1 MKAYRIFKWGEG
13 GQLIDDVAIPEPGAG
28 QVRLKVA
35 ANGICQS
42 DLHLMYEW
50 KASPP
55 HLNIE
60 LPMTIGHE
68 PAGYVD
74 KLGPGVSGFEIGDPM
89 IVTIAGCGHCY
100 YCAIGRNQY
109 CLHKGKQSG
118 MGLDGGNA
126 EYMLAPADALVNV
139 GDMDLADA
147 APLSDAGL
155 SAYHAIKRV
164 EHLLVPGSSVAVI
177 GIGGLG
183 HMALQILKATTNA
196 HIIAY
201 ARSRKSLDFALELG
215 ADEARNST
223 EERSFEPMS
232 VDVVLDFVGSGKTIA
247 QSASI
252 IKPLGHIV
260 VVGRGSGT
268 FDFKHNAMPYGAAM
282 STTFGGS
289 KFELMELISLV
300 REGKVKAH
308 ITKFT
313 LDEVAE
319 AYRLLEEGKIKGR
332 GVIIP

>member
-1 MKAYRIFKWGEG
+1 
-13 GQLIDDVAIPEPGAG
+13 
-28 QVRLKVA
+28 
-35 ANGICQS
+35 
-42 DLHLMYEW
+42 
-50 KASPP
+50 
-55 HLNIE
+55 
-60 LPMTIGHE
+60 
-68 PAGYVD
+68 
-74 KLGPGVSGFEIGDPM
+74 
-89 IVTIAGCGHCY
+89 
-100 YCAIGRNQY
+100 
-109 CLHKGKQSG
+109 

-139 GDMDLADA
+139 GDMNLADA

-177 GIGGLG
+177 GVGGLG
-183 HMALQILKATTNA
+183 HMALQILKATSEA

-201 ARSRKSLDFALELG
+201 ARSKKSLDFAMELG
-215 ADEARNST
+215 ANEATNST
-223 EERSFEPMS
+223 KESSFEPMS
-232 VDVVLDFVGSGKTIA
+232 VDVVLDFVGSGVTIA
-247 QSASI
+247 QSASMI
-252 IKPLGHIV
+252 RPLGHIV

-268 FDFKHNAMPYGAAM
+268 FDFRHNAMPYGATM

-300 REGKVKAH
+300 KEGKVKAH
-308 ITKFT
+308 ITKFS

>member
-1 MKAYRIFKWGEG
+1 MKAYRIFNWGKG
-13 GQLIDDVAIPEPGAG
+13 GVLVEDAEIPEPGAG

-42 DLHLMYEW
+42 DLHLMKEW
-50 KASPP
+50 KSSPS
-55 HLNIE
+55 HLKID

-68 PAGYVD
+68 PAGVVE
-74 KLGPGVSGFEIGDPM
+74 KLGSGVEGIEIGTPM

-109 CLHKGKQSG
+109 CLHKGKQVG

-126 EYMLAPADALVNV
+126 EYMVAPAGALVNA
-139 GDMDLADA
+139 GELDLAEA

-155 SAYHAIKRV
+155 SSYHAIKRI
-164 EHLLVPGSSVAVI
+164 EHLLVPGSRVAVI

-201 ARSRKSLDFALELG
+201 ARNRHSLDFALELG

-223 EERSFEPMS
+223 EKASFETFS
-232 VDVVLDFVGSGKTIA
+232 ADVVLDFVGSAVTIA
-247 QSASI
+247 QAASI

-268 FDFKHNAMPYGAAM
+268 FDFKHNALPYGATL

-289 KFELMELISLV
+289 KFELMELIELAQQGV
-300 REGKVKAH
+300 IKAH
-308 ITKFT
+308 ITRFS
-313 LDEVAE
+313 LDEVDE
-319 AYRLLEEGKIKGR
+319 AYRLLEEGKIQGR

>member
-1 MKAYRIFKWGEG
+1 MFRWGEMG
-13 GQLIDDVAIPEPGAG
+13 RLVEDADIPEPGVG
-28 QVRLKVA
+28 EVRLKVA

-42 DLHLMYEW
+42 DLHLMREW

-55 HLNIE
+55 HLKIE
-60 LPMTIGHE
+60 LPMTVGHE
-68 PAGYVD
+68 PAGVVD
-74 KLGPGVSGFEIGDPM
+74 KLGPGVEGVEIGSSM

-109 CLHKGKQSG
+109 CLHKGKQVG

-126 EYMLAPADALVNV
+126 EYMVAPADALVDA
-139 GDMDLADA
+139 GGMDLSEA

-155 SAYHAIKRV
+155 SSYHAIKRV
-164 EHLLVPGSSVAVI
+164 SPLLVPGSRVAVI

-201 ARSRKSLDFALELG
+201 ARSHHSLDFALELG
-215 ADEARNST
+215 ADETRNAT
-223 EERSFEPMS
+223 DTASFEPMS
-232 VDVVLDFVGSGKTIA
+232 VDVVLDFVGSALTIA
-247 QSASI
+247 QSAGM

-268 FDFKHNAMPYGAAM
+268 FDFRHNAMPYGATI

-289 KFELMELISLV
+289 KFELMELIVLAQRGEV
-300 REGKVKAH
+300 RAH
-308 ITKFT
+308 ITKFG
-313 LDEVAE
+313 LDEVDE
-319 AYRLLEEGKIKGR
+319 AYRLLEEGKIRGR

>member
-1 MKAYRIFKWGEG
+1 MKAYRIFNWGEG
-13 GQLIDDVAIPEPGAG
+13 GQLVNDVEIPEPAAG
-28 QVRLKVA
+28 QVRLKIA

-50 KASPP
+50 KTSPS

-60 LPMTIGHE
+60 LPMSIGHE

-109 CLHKGKQSG
+109 CQHKGKQSG

-155 SAYHAIKRV
+155 SAYHAIKRI
-164 EHLLVPGSSVAVI
+164 EHLLVPGSRVAVI
-177 GIGGLG
+177 GVGGLG
-183 HMALQILKATTNA
+183 HMALQILRAISNA

-201 ARSRKSLDFALELG
+201 ARSKKSLDFALELG
-215 ADEARNST
+215 ANEARNST
-223 EERSFEPMS
+223 EESSFEPMS
-232 VDVVLDFVGSGKTIA
+232 VDVVLDFVGSAVTIA

-268 FDFKHNAMPYGAAM
+268 FDFKHNAMPYGATI

-300 REGKVKAH
+300 KEGKVKAH

-313 LDEVAE
+313 LDEVE
-319 AYRLLEEGKIKGR
+319 KAYKLLEEGKIKGR
-332 GVIIP
+332 GVIVP